1 MSTGSSTLARL
12 VSLTVVGDLTS
23 YLLAERLGV
32 DPTPVA
38 TIEKLKKLL
47 IEE

>member
-1 MSTGSSTLARL
+1 
-12 VSLTVVGDLTS
+12 VSLTVVGDLVS
-23 YLLAERLGV
+23 WMLAERLGV

-47 IEE
+47 AED